1 MRRCCSPASGAFR
14 MRCRAT
20 PWARPNTHGCWPCS
34 RRSRERPADAARAP
48 RRGGTHRTGYPG
60 AGRQPLVRGPLPAVR
75 DPAGRGA
82 DRLGGTLRS
91 QSLCTGPGHLRHGAH
106 QVQAADPAGRASG
119 PVSQARGRQDPLRVP
134 RSRSDLLQR
143 HPAVWS
149 RRVSF
154 TPCAVIPVYNHH
166 SALPRIV
173 AALQA
178 QGLPVILVDDGSDA
192 ATQGVLKALA
202 APDVEVLTQPENRG
216 KGAAMLAGFA
226 RAGERGFSHALQ
238 VDADGQHDIADAAAL
253 LRLAAEHP
261 HQLVSGAPQYDAS
274 VPKARFYG
282 RYLTH
287 GMLPRLPWLLGL
299 SLHRHR
305 QQHWAHIGERGTLT
319 GLRFIGALDRI
330 FPRWVGHLVLCPV
343 TAYFFLTHPR
353 ARKASRRFLAAAG
366 APSTLTMSF
375 RHFFSFSISILDKVA
390 AWYAPA
396 QVPVD
401 LPEEARALFLRT
413 LAEGR
418 GLLLLSAH
426 LGNLELARA
435 IATLIPGVHINAL
448 VYTQNSRKM
457 NAMLEETSEEYA
469 LKLICVDEVGP
480 DTAVMLR
487 SKVDAGEVVVI
498 VGDRVPVMLGSA
510 VERTQGATVQT
521 DFLGAPAPFAVGP
534 YVLAHVLECP
544 VLLFFCVREGR
555 GYRVYVE
562 PFADRIVLPREGRMQ
577 AAAAWAGRYAA
588 RLGDYA
594 TRFPLQWYNFY
605 DFWTDAPAPP

>member
-1 MRRCCSPASGAFR
+1 M
-14 MRCRAT
+14 
-20 PWARPNTHGCWPCS
+20 
-34 RRSRERPADAARAP
+34 
-48 RRGGTHRTGYPG
+48 
-60 AGRQPLVRGPLPAVR
+60 
-75 DPAGRGA
+75 
-82 DRLGGTLRS
+82 
-91 QSLCTGPGHLRHGAH
+91 
-106 QVQAADPAGRASG
+106 
-119 PVSQARGRQDPLRVP
+119 
-134 RSRSDLLQR
+134 
-143 HPAVWS
+143 
-149 RRVSF
+149 SF

-287 GMLPRLPWLLGL
+287 GLVWFETLSFTLTDSMCGFRVYPLSETLALSKRVRIGARMDFDTDIMVRLYWAGTECLFLPTKVSYPEDGLSHFRMVKDNARMAWLHVRLGFGMLPRLPWLLGR

-330 FPRWVGHLVLCPV
+330 FPRWVGHLVLYPV

-605 DFWTDAPAPP
+605 DFWTDAPAPPPRTPAKGTSADADP